1 MEVPG
6 KLLSGKY
13 GAVIKFFLI
22 IPIVAII
29 SGSLITRLFILPYT
43 GGSEKN
49 ASNAA
54 LIKQSSSTS
63 FEVSFVQAGVFS
75 SKNNS
80 QTVVNRLK
88 QMGYMSFSISD
99 GDLYRV
105 IADMSKDTN
114 ALTSTLNKLKGQGYQ
129 CIIKGYNV
137 SLLKEENDDNK
148 LLNIYLSKLFSLHN
162 IQYEAASSLRSNKTY
177 NEQGIRNEFSSFKE
191 DGGIIID
198 KIASA
203 NIKNSAVE
211 FNKNIDTL
219 NNKFIECLN
228 NKDTMGCFQILA
240 EEVSAVA
247 RLRDSFSQ
255 GHL

>member
-1 MEVPG
+1 MEIPG

-13 GAVIKFFLI
+13 GTAIKFFLI

-43 GGSEKN
+43 GVSKEN
-49 ASNAA
+49 VNDTA
-54 LIKQSSSTS
+54 LLKQSSSTS

-80 QTVVNRLK
+80 QTVVNRLN
-88 QMGYMSFSISD
+88 QLGYMSFSVID

-114 ALTSTLNKLKGQGYQ
+114 TLTSTLNKLKGQGYQ

-148 LLNIYLSKLFSLHN
+148 LLNIYLSKLFNLHN
-162 IQYEAASSLRSNKTY
+162 IQYETASSLRSNKGY
-177 NEQGIRNEFSSFKE
+177 NENAIKNEFSSFKE
-191 DGGIIID
+191 DGSIIID
-198 KIASA
+198 KIAST
-203 NIKNSAVE
+203 NIKNSVVE
-211 FNKNIDTL
+211 LNKNIDTL
-219 NNKFIECLN
+219 NSKFIECLN

-247 RLRDSFSQ
+247 RLRDSFS
-255 GHL
+255 